1 MLKTTFLTAA
11 ASALLALPL
20 AAQTPAAAQAGGDET
35 MTGTV
40 VDVSCYSTMGATG
53 AGHKACA
60 QTCAHSG
67 SPLAIMVDGVI
78 YMPVSP
84 KPNNPQNARLVD
96 FAEGKVKVTGT
107 VKEVSGMHTIVIKSI
122 AAAS

>member
-1 MLKTTFLTAA
+1 MEVPMLRHALVTTAA
-11 ASALLALPL
+11 VALFSFPL
-20 AAQTPAAAQAGGDET
+20 AAQAAAGDAT

-40 VDVSCYSTMGATG
+40 VDVSCYSTMGASG
-53 AGHKACA
+53 PSHKACA

-84 KPNNPQNARLVD
+84 KPNNPQNSRLVN

-107 VKEVSGMHTIVIKSI
+107 VKEVSGMHTIVIKTI
-122 AAAS
+122 EAAS

>member
-1 MLKTTFLTAA
+1 MLKPMLTAA
-11 ASALLALPL
+11 ALVLFSVPL
-20 AAQTPAAAQAGGDET
+20 TAQTPAAAQAGGDET

-67 SPLAIMVDGVI
+67 SPLAIMVNGVI

-84 KPNNPQNARLVD
+84 KPNNPQNARLVE

-122 AAAS
+122 EAAT

>member
-1 MLKTTFLTAA
+1 MIKPMLAA
-11 ASALLALPL
+11 AVFSLFTLPL
-20 AAQTPAAAQAGGDET
+20 SAQTPAATPAGDET

-40 VDVSCYSTMGATG
+40 VDVSCYSTMGASG
-53 AGHKACA
+53 PSHKACA
-60 QTCAHSG
+60 QTCAHAG
-67 SPLAIMVDGVI
+67 SPLGIMVNGVI

-84 KPNNPQNARLVD
+84 KPDNPQNGRLVE

-107 VKEVSGMHTIVIKSI
+107 VKEVGGLHTIVIKSI

>member
-1 MLKTTFLTAA
+1 MFRQIFATTAA
-11 ASALLALPL
+11 LGLFALPL
-20 AAQTPAAAQAGGDET
+20 AAQAPAAGGDVT

-40 VDVSCYSTMGATG
+40 VDVSCYSTMGASG
-53 AGHKACA
+53 PSHKACA

-67 SPLAIMVDGVI
+67 SPLAIMADGVI

-84 KPNNPQNARLVD
+84 KPNNPQNSRLVE

-107 VKEVSGMHTIVIKSI
+107 VKEVAGIHTIVIKTVE
-122 AAAS
+122 AAS

>member
-1 MLKTTFLTAA
+1 MFRQLFAATAA
-11 ASALLALPL
+11 LGLFALPL
-20 AAQTPAAAQAGGDET
+20 AAQAPAPGGDVT

-40 VDVSCYSTMGATG
+40 VDVSCYSALGASG
-53 AGHKACA
+53 PSHKACA

-67 SPLAIMVDGVI
+67 SPLAIMADGVI

-84 KPNNPQNARLVD
+84 KPNNPQNPRLVN

-107 VKEVSGMHTIVIKSI
+107 VKEVAGIHTIVIKTVE
-122 AAAS
+122 AAS

>member
-1 MLKTTFLTAA
+1 MLKTVVATTTAL
-11 ASALLALPL
+11 ALFSLPL
-20 AAQTPAAAQAGGDET
+20 AAQAGQDQT

-40 VDVSCYSTMGATG
+40 VDVSCYSTMGASG
-53 AGHKACA
+53 ASHKACA
-60 QTCAHSG
+60 QTCAHAG
-67 SPLAIMVDGVI
+67 SPLAIMVSGVI

-107 VKEVSGMHTIVIKSI
+107 VKEVSGLHTIVIKSVE
-122 AAAS
+122 AAT